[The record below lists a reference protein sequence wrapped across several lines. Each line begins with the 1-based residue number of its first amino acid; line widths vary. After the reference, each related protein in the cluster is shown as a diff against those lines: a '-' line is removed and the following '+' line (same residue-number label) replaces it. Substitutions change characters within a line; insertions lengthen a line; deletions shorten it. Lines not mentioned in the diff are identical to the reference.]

1 MLKLTGEF
9 RRLAGRATRR
19 VMALGGAAVL
29 AVTVGMVVAF
39 SATEVPAVADDDPSG
54 GATFSGT
61 GPISISVTPSSRELD
76 TVAIPR
82 PFCNADKGPC
92 TQVLETLVRDMT
104 LSGYF
109 KVLPQDSYF
118 ANMNRESL
126 TQTKWEDWFNVKA
139 KFLIK
144 AEVTAAGKDKFTLHL
159 RLYDVVQRKTIAVKH
174 QDFKDVKSGK
184 LRSSVHKF
192 VNEVMRA
199 ITGSPGF
206 FGGSILYTAKTGLQ
220 TRGVYAIEV
229 DGVGRASLA
238 VDETIN
244 LFPSMSGGHFL
255 YTSFRF
261 GKPDL
266 ILDDERLTFDERHY
280 RGARVS
286 PDGKVIAASIAMED
300 GQADIWLL
308 NMKGEPVQNLTNS
321 AWDEVHPAW
330 SPSGGQ
336 LAFVSNK
343 SGGPQ
348 IYVMGR
354 GGGDARRL
362 TMAGSYNAHPDFGP
376 DGLLVFAGMDEAT
389 SDIFTVDLGSSMTRV
404 TQDQGFNKDP
414 TISPDGRHVA
424 FVSDRDGKWKIW
436 LSTIDGRYQ
445 FPLTQRGG
453 TYATLFWAR

>member
-1 MLKLTGEF
+1 M
-9 RRLAGRATRR
+9 RRIFVCLSISAFVGFLAIALAVNLAGDAQAVAGDDP
-19 VMALGGAAVL
+19 VMAPGAGV
-29 AVTVGMVVAF
+29 
-39 SATEVPAVADDDPSG
+39 
-54 GATFSGT
+54 T
-61 GPISISVTPSSRELD
+61 GPISISVSPSSRELD

-92 TQVLETLVRDMT
+92 TAVMEALVRDMT

-144 AEVTAAGKDKFTLHL
+144 AEVTVSGKDQFTLHF
-159 RLYDVVQRKTIAVKH
+159 RLYDVVQRKTIAVKS
-174 QDFKDVKSGK
+174 QDFTKVKEGK
-184 LRSSVHKF
+184 IRGSVHKF

-238 VDETIN
+238 VDDTIN
-244 LFPSMSGGHFL
+244 LFPSMSGGHFI
-255 YTSFRF
+255 YTSFRY

-266 ILDDERLTFDERHY
+266 ILDDERLTLDESHY

-286 PDGKVIAASIAMED
+286 PDGKFIAASVAMED

-308 NMKGEPVQNLTNS
+308 NMKGEQIQNLTNS

-343 SGGPQ
+343 TGGPQ

-354 GGGDARRL
+354 SGGDARRL

-376 DGLLVFAGMDEAT
+376 DGTLVFAGMDEAT
-389 SDIFTVDLGSSMTRV
+389 SDIFTVDLSCSMTRV